1 MRAGG
6 LSMLVSLEVQVSE
19 EPFSQMSDEDK
30 GWSVGS
36 QPSTVAPPIGLRM
49 PKTLWSFPHRGGVPP
64 GEGAGEVAAVGL
76 LGSAFMG
83 GRPLCSGR
91 GQAPSQLML
100 RGAPTPSSRKV
111 VLTWFGGRGR
121 GRLRS
126 EGPSLSGP
134 GSTPEMWRFTLGSD
148 TRPPWL
154 IPELT
159 RAVGGRLP
167 WGHPVWSGARDAQ
180 WRGSKSRREKVEG
193 SLVGRWGTSVPLA

>member
-1 MRAGG
+1 M
-6 LSMLVSLEVQVSE
+6 
-19 EPFSQMSDEDK
+19 
-30 GWSVGS
+30 VGR
-36 QPSTVAPPIGLRM
+36 QPAKHCGPSHWAQDAQDPLILPTPRSCPP
-49 PKTLWSFPHRGGVPP
+49 TRGGWGRRSCGTPWL
-64 GEGAGEVAAVGL
+64 GL
-76 LGSAFMG
+76 HR

-180 WRGSKSRREKVEG
+180 WRGSKPRREKVEG